1 MTNSFQSTAA
11 ANIYDSPVSTF
22 VQPVTVLPKTGMM
35 ELAETLKVVNPALQ
49 NLIEFGIKR
58 EVEKDKERAVADLLD
73 AEINGGAISDLS
85 NKLEKSEGRQTARE
99 IIGGSRAYRRQY
111 EASLV
116 ELQAQKRGNRMNRDY
131 DVARIDTGEI
141 DENGQPIFKSLKEF
155 STDSNEYKTWRQNYL
170 NEDLEL
176 FQQLGID
183 STVVDDFYIPNMTKE
198 MFKNANY
205 GTKQNS
211 TFEYNKFLGL
221 MPEVLTEA
229 SLHLSKGEE
238 DQAGEILNNYL
249 ENMYK
254 GGITGTDATKTY
266 TTLINN
272 IYAQG
277 EKLLDIDVSKPDAA
291 QKLAL
296 AESFPDRLLSLVK
309 YGEKDLRSHKDY
321 LTKSAAFDEKFERLV
336 LQKIKYKNQVQPLL
350 NKLEIKNKFQ
360 NINKI
365 PLTVDMTDAEKTTA
379 IENKRNGYEALKND
393 PRFTTKEEQ
402 DYIDQL
408 GKSDNFDLKSK
419 IIPDLKKKITLGV
432 FDSLDSDLEKAIS
445 DIENN
450 HATMDNEAIDLID
463 KLKTFAANSD
473 GLGEDIQASTT
484 NIMNIVNDN
493 LGVGDKFQ
501 ILEPFSDKTRSNMLK
516 STKLG
521 FEVRDKIKQYYID
534 YIETNGKRPTSLEVQ
549 AIEQQ
554 YAVQALASDGKP
566 EFVKLRN
573 ELYPNAENP
582 FKKSERQLYQEKIE
596 GIDLN
601 RTVPEGSFGIG
612 TQENERTRRL
622 QQQDTNNNF
631 FEGQMNLGNVEGGAF
646 SEGAFTTVDVNSGDT
661 LSGFANDLD
670 TSVEAIKKANGMTT
684 NEIQIGDVLVIPE
697 GITDPNKVN
706 APKFDMNKLITN
718 KDHPFNPVREKH
730 NFQVIYNIAK
740 EIGIKFPELVAA
752 QAMEETGFGKD
763 QSADNNFLGLKA
775 TSSEV
780 ARGQSERK
788 MTTEDRGQG
797 RKPELANF
805 KTFNNIR
812 EMMMQYKKEW
822 NDNFLGRK
830 GIVNA
835 KSIEE
840 AIKMLQAEDYATN
853 KDYDKN
859 VLEIIDRAIKEG
871 WF

>member
-1 MTNSFQSTAA
+1 MSSSFQSTAA
-11 ANIYDSPVSTF
+11 TRIYDSPVNTF
-22 VQPVTVLPKTGMM
+22 VQPVTAIQKSSMAD
-35 ELAETLKVVNPALQ
+35 LAEILQVVNPAITKFLV
-49 NLIEFGIKR
+49 NESNKKA
-58 EVEKDKERAVADLLD
+58 EKDRKRAVADVLD
-73 AEINGGAISDLS
+73 AEINGGAIADLS
-85 NKLEKSEGRQTARE
+85 NKLEKAEGRQTARE
-99 IIGGSRAYRRQY
+99 IIGGTKAYRRQY
-111 EASLV
+111 EKSLV
-116 ELQAQKRGNRMNRDY
+116 ALQAQKRGNRMNSDY
-131 DVARIDTGEI
+131 DVARIDTGAK
-141 DENGQPIFKSLKEF
+141 DDNGQPILKFLKEF
-155 STDSNEYKTWRQNYL
+155 STDSNEYRTWRKSYL
-170 NEDLEL
+170 DEDLDL
-176 FQQLGID
+176 FKRLGID
-183 STVVDDFYIPNMTKE
+183 STVVDDIYIPEMSKE

-205 GTKQNS
+205 GTKQNQA
-211 TFEYNKFLGL
+211 FEYNKFLGL
-221 MPEVLTEA
+221 MPDVLTEA

-254 GGITGTDATKTY
+254 AGITGTDATKTY
-266 TTLINN
+266 TTLIDN

-432 FDSLDSDLEKAIS
+432 FDGFDTDLAKAIS

-450 HATMDNEAIDLID
+450 HATMDNEAIELIG
-463 KLKTFAANSD
+463 KLKIFAAESD
-473 GLGEDIQASTT
+473 GLGEDIQTSTT
-484 NIMNIVNDN
+484 NIMDIVNDN
-493 LGVGDKFQ
+493 LGVGNKFQ
-501 ILEPFSDKTRSNMLK
+501 VLEPFSDKTRSNMLK
-516 STKLG
+516 STEIS
-521 FEVRDKIKQYYID
+521 FEVRDKIKKYYID

-554 YAVQALASDGKP
+554 YAVQALAADGKP
-566 EFVKLRN
+566 EFVNLRN
-573 ELYPNAENP
+573 QLYPNAENP

-622 QQQDTNNNF
+622 QQQDTNTNNSF
-631 FEGQMNLGNVEGGAF
+631 FEGGVDLSSVPQFENRRGAGYGGGMPIEFNLQELLNQENFPDFGGLAELVRGGESLGSGLYNAFNGGTTDTAGEMDITSKTIGEMEQMQADGDVFAVGAYQFTPNVLTEAR
-646 SEGAFTTVDVNSGDT
+646 VYSGLSKDDIMT
-661 LSGFANDLD
+661 PENQDRLFWGMLLSGRKRPSLAAYLTGQSDDLNAAHEDLALEFAAIQGPDGKGMYDND
-670 TSVEAIKKANGMTT
+670 KAGNYARIDA
-684 NEIQIGDVLVIPE
+684 NL
-697 GITDPNKVN
+697 
-706 APKFDMNKLITN
+706 
-718 KDHPFNPVREKH
+718 VRESL
-730 NFQVIYNIAK
+730 IA
-740 EIGIKFPELVAA
+740 
-752 QAMEETGFGKD
+752 
-763 QSADNNFLGLKA
+763 
-775 TSSEV
+775 
-780 ARGQSERK
+780 ARK
-788 MTTEDRGQG
+788 LLM
-797 RKPELANF
+797 N
-805 KTFNNIR
+805 R
-812 EMMMQYKKEW
+812 E
-822 NDNFLGRK
+822 
-830 GIVNA
+830 
-835 KSIEE
+835 
-840 AIKMLQAEDYATN
+840 
-853 KDYDKN
+853 
-859 VLEIIDRAIKEG
+859 
-871 WF
+871 

>member
-1 MTNSFQSTAA
+1 MSSSFQSTAA
-11 ANIYDSPVSTF
+11 TRIYDNPVNTF
-22 VQPVTVLPKTGMM
+22 VQPVTAIQKSSMAD
-35 ELAETLKVVNPALQ
+35 LAEILQVVNPAITQFLV
-49 NLIEFGIKR
+49 NESNKKA
-58 EVEKDKERAVADLLD
+58 EKDKKRAVADVLD
-73 AEINGGAISDLS
+73 AEIDGGAIADLS
-85 NKLEKSEGRQTARE
+85 NKLEKAEGRQTARE
-99 IIGGSRAYRRQY
+99 IIGGTKAYRRQY
-111 EASLV
+111 EKSLV
-116 ELQAQKRGNRMNRDY
+116 ALQAQKRGNRMNSDY
-131 DVARIDTGEI
+131 DVTRIDTGEK
-141 DENGQPIFKSLKEF
+141 DDSGQPILKFLKEF
-155 STDSNEYKTWRQNYL
+155 STDSNEYRTWRKSYL
-170 NEDLEL
+170 DEDLDL
-176 FQQLGID
+176 FKKLGID
-183 STVVDDFYIPNMTKE
+183 STVVDDIYIPEMSKE

-205 GTKQNS
+205 GTKQNQA
-211 TFEYNKFLGL
+211 FEYNKFLGL
-221 MPEVLTEA
+221 MPDVLTEA

-266 TTLINN
+266 TTLIDN

-277 EKLLDIDVSKPDAA
+277 EKLLDIDVRKPDAA

-379 IENKRNGYEALKND
+379 IQNKRNGYEALKND
-393 PRFTTKEEQ
+393 SRFTTKEEQ

-432 FDSLDSDLEKAIS
+432 FDGLDTELEKAIA
-445 DIENN
+445 DVENN

-463 KLKTFAANSD
+463 KLKTFAAQSD
-473 GLGEDIQASTT
+473 GLGEDIQTSTT

-534 YIETNGKRPTSLEVQ
+534 YIETNGKRPTSLEIQ

-573 ELYPNAENP
+573 QLYPNAENP
-582 FKKSERQLYQEKIE
+582 FKKVEPLMTE
-596 GIDLN
+596 GEGMRSNPNFVGSGANQQFGTEGDISTEENLN
-601 RTVPEGSFGIG
+601 
-612 TQENERTRRL
+612 
-622 QQQDTNNNF
+622 QQQNTNTNNNY
-631 FEGQMNLGNVEGGAF
+631 FEEGINLGSVPQFERRRGAGYGGGMPVEFNLQELLNQENFPDFGGLAELVRGGESLGSGLYNAFNGGTTDTAGEMDITSKTIGEMEQMQADGDVFAVGAYQFTPNVLTEAR
-646 SEGAFTTVDVNSGDT
+646 VYSGLRKDDIMT
-661 LSGFANDLD
+661 PENQDRLFWGMLLSGRKRPSLAAYLTGQSDDLNAAHEDLALEFAAIQGPDGKGMYDND
-670 TSVEAIKKANGMTT
+670 KAGNYARIDA
-684 NEIQIGDVLVIPE
+684 NL
-697 GITDPNKVN
+697 
-706 APKFDMNKLITN
+706 
-718 KDHPFNPVREKH
+718 VRESL
-730 NFQVIYNIAK
+730 IA
-740 EIGIKFPELVAA
+740 
-752 QAMEETGFGKD
+752 
-763 QSADNNFLGLKA
+763 
-775 TSSEV
+775 
-780 ARGQSERK
+780 ARK
-788 MTTEDRGQG
+788 LLM
-797 RKPELANF
+797 N
-805 KTFNNIR
+805 R
-812 EMMMQYKKEW
+812 E
-822 NDNFLGRK
+822 
-830 GIVNA
+830 
-835 KSIEE
+835 
-840 AIKMLQAEDYATN
+840 
-853 KDYDKN
+853 
-859 VLEIIDRAIKEG
+859 
-871 WF
+871 

>member
-1 MTNSFQSTAA
+1 MSSSFQSTAA
-11 ANIYDSPVSTF
+11 TRIYDSPVNTF
-22 VQPVTVLPKTGMM
+22 VQPVTAIQKSSMAD
-35 ELAETLKVVNPALQ
+35 LAEILQVVNPAITKFLV
-49 NLIEFGIKR
+49 NESNKKA
-58 EVEKDKERAVADLLD
+58 EKDRKRAVADVLD
-73 AEINGGAISDLS
+73 AEINGGAIADLS
-85 NKLEKSEGRQTARE
+85 NKLEKAEGRQTARE
-99 IIGGSRAYRRQY
+99 IIGGTKAYRRQY
-111 EASLV
+111 EKSLV
-116 ELQAQKRGNRMNRDY
+116 ALQAQKRGNRMNSDY
-131 DVARIDTGEI
+131 DVARIDTGAK
-141 DENGQPIFKSLKEF
+141 DDNGQPILKFLKEF
-155 STDSNEYKTWRQNYL
+155 STDSNEYRTWRKSYL
-170 NEDLEL
+170 DEDLDL
-176 FQQLGID
+176 FKRLGID
-183 STVVDDFYIPNMTKE
+183 STVVDDIYIPEMSKE

-205 GTKQNS
+205 GTKQNQA
-211 TFEYNKFLGL
+211 FEYNKFLGL
-221 MPEVLTEA
+221 MPDVLTEA

-254 GGITGTDATKTY
+254 AGITGTDATKTY
-266 TTLINN
+266 TTLIDN

-432 FDSLDSDLEKAIS
+432 FDGFDTDLAKAIS

-450 HATMDNEAIDLID
+450 HATMDNEAIELIG
-463 KLKTFAANSD
+463 KLKIFAAESD
-473 GLGEDIQASTT
+473 GLGEDIQTSTT

-493 LGVGDKFQ
+493 LGVGNKFQ
-501 ILEPFSDKTRSNMLK
+501 VLEPFSDKTRSNMLK
-516 STKLG
+516 STEIS
-521 FEVRDKIKQYYID
+521 FEVRDKIKKYYID

-554 YAVQALASDGKP
+554 YAVQALAADGKP
-566 EFVKLRN
+566 EFVNLRN
-573 ELYPNAENP
+573 QLYPNAENP

-622 QQQDTNNNF
+622 QQQDTNTNNSF
-631 FEGQMNLGNVEGGAF
+631 FEGGVDLSSVPQFENRRGAGYGGGMPIEFNLQELLNQENFPDFGGLAELVRGGESLGSGLYNAFNGGTTDTAGEMDITSKTIGEMEQMQADGDVFAVGAYQFTPNVLTEAR
-646 SEGAFTTVDVNSGDT
+646 VYSGLSKDDIMT
-661 LSGFANDLD
+661 PENQDRLFWGMLLSGRKRPSLAAYLTGQSDDLNAAHEDLALEFAAIQGPDGKGMYDND
-670 TSVEAIKKANGMTT
+670 KAGNYATIDA
-684 NEIQIGDVLVIPE
+684 NL
-697 GITDPNKVN
+697 
-706 APKFDMNKLITN
+706 
-718 KDHPFNPVREKH
+718 VRESL
-730 NFQVIYNIAK
+730 IA
-740 EIGIKFPELVAA
+740 
-752 QAMEETGFGKD
+752 
-763 QSADNNFLGLKA
+763 
-775 TSSEV
+775 
-780 ARGQSERK
+780 ARK
-788 MTTEDRGQG
+788 LLM
-797 RKPELANF
+797 N
-805 KTFNNIR
+805 R
-812 EMMMQYKKEW
+812 E
-822 NDNFLGRK
+822 
-830 GIVNA
+830 
-835 KSIEE
+835 
-840 AIKMLQAEDYATN
+840 
-853 KDYDKN
+853 
-859 VLEIIDRAIKEG
+859 
-871 WF
+871 

>member
-1 MTNSFQSTAA
+1 MTSSFQSTAA
-11 ANIYDSPVSTF
+11 TRIYDSPVSTF
-22 VQPVTVLPKTGMM
+22 VQPVTAVQKSNLAD
-35 ELAETLKVVNPALQ
+35 LAEILQTVNPTLEKFFVNRANQ
-49 NLIEFGIKR
+49 KA
-58 EVEKDKERAVADLLD
+58 EKDRKQAVADVLD
-73 AEINGGAISDLS
+73 AEINGGAIADLS
-85 NKLEKSEGRQTARE
+85 NRIEKVEGRQTARE
-99 IIGGSRAYRRQY
+99 IIGGTKAYRRQY
-111 EASLV
+111 EKSLV
-116 ELQAQKRGNRMNRDY
+116 ALQAQKRGNRMDSDY
-131 DVARIDTGEI
+131 DVTRIDTGAK
-141 DENGQPIFKSLKEF
+141 DENGKPILKFLKEF
-155 STDSNEYKTWRQNYL
+155 STDSNEYRTWRKSYL
-170 NEDLEL
+170 DEDLEL
-176 FQQLGID
+176 FQKLGID
-183 STVVDDFYIPNMTKE
+183 STVVDDFYIPEMSKE

-205 GTKQNS
+205 GTKQNQA
-211 TFEYNKFLGL
+211 FEYNKFLGL
-221 MPEVLTEA
+221 MPEILTEA
-229 SLHLSKGEE
+229 SLHLSKGED

-432 FDSLDSDLEKAIS
+432 FDGLDTDLEKAIS

-463 KLKTFAANSD
+463 KLKKFAAESD
-473 GLGEDIQASTT
+473 GLGEDIQTSTT
-484 NIMNIVNDN
+484 NIMDIVNDN

-501 ILEPFSDKTRSNMLK
+501 ILNPFDNKTRGNMLK

-521 FEVRDKIKQYYID
+521 FEVRDKIKKYYID

-554 YAVQALASDGKP
+554 YAVQALAADGKE

-573 ELYPNAENP
+573 QLYPNAENP

-622 QQQDTNNNF
+622 QQQDTNTNKNF
-631 FEGQMNLGNVEGGAF
+631 FEGGIDLSSVPQFERRRGAGYGGGMPIEFNLQELLNQENFPDFGGLAELVRGGESLGSGLYNAFNGGTTDTAGEMDITSKTIGEMEQMQADGDVFAVGAYQFTPNVLTEAR
-646 SEGAFTTVDVNSGDT
+646 VYSGLSKDDIMT
-661 LSGFANDLD
+661 PENQDRLFWGMLLSGRKRPSLAAYLTGQSDDLNAAHEDLALEFAAIQGPDGKGMYDND
-670 TSVEAIKKANGMTT
+670 KAGNFARIDA
-684 NEIQIGDVLVIPE
+684 NL
-697 GITDPNKVN
+697 
-706 APKFDMNKLITN
+706 
-718 KDHPFNPVREKH
+718 VREALI
-730 NFQVIYNIAK
+730 N
-740 EIGIKFPELVAA
+740 
-752 QAMEETGFGKD
+752 
-763 QSADNNFLGLKA
+763 
-775 TSSEV
+775 
-780 ARGQSERK
+780 ARNLLINR
-788 MTTEDRGQG
+788 
-797 RKPELANF
+797 
-805 KTFNNIR
+805 
-812 EMMMQYKKEW
+812 
-822 NDNFLGRK
+822 
-830 GIVNA
+830 
-835 KSIEE
+835 
-840 AIKMLQAEDYATN
+840 
-853 KDYDKN
+853 
-859 VLEIIDRAIKEG
+859 
-871 WF
+871 

>member
-1 MTNSFQSTAA
+1 MTSSFQSTAA
-11 ANIYDSPVSTF
+11 TRIYDSPVNTF
-22 VQPVTVLPKTGMM
+22 VQPVTAVQKSSMAD
-35 ELAETLKVVNPALQ
+35 LAEILQTVNPTLEKFFVNRANQ
-49 NLIEFGIKR
+49 KA
-58 EVEKDKERAVADLLD
+58 EKDRKQAVADVLD
-73 AEINGGAISDLS
+73 AEINGGAIADLS
-85 NKLEKSEGRQTARE
+85 NRIEKVEGRQTARE
-99 IIGGSRAYRRQY
+99 IIGGTRAYRRQY
-111 EASLV
+111 EKSLV
-116 ELQAQKRGNRMNRDY
+116 ALQAQKRGNRMDSDY
-131 DVARIDTGEI
+131 DVTRIDTGAK
-141 DENGQPIFKSLKEF
+141 DENGKPILKFLKEF
-155 STDSNEYKTWRQNYL
+155 STDSNEYRTWRKSYL
-170 NEDLEL
+170 DEDLEL
-176 FQQLGID
+176 FRKLGID
-183 STVVDDFYIPNMTKE
+183 STVVDDFYIPEMSKE

-205 GTKQNS
+205 GTKQNQA
-211 TFEYNKFLGL
+211 FEYNKFLGL

-229 SLHLSKGEE
+229 SLHLSKGED

-266 TTLINN
+266 TTLIDN

-408 GKSDNFDLKSK
+408 GQSDNYDLKSK

-432 FDSLDSDLEKAIS
+432 FDGLDTDLEKAIS

-501 ILEPFSDKTRSNMLK
+501 ILEPFSQKTRSNMLK

-534 YIETNGKRPTSLEVQ
+534 YIETNGKRPTSLEIQ

-566 EFVKLRN
+566 EFVNLRN
-573 ELYPNAENP
+573 QLYPNAENP

-596 GIDLN
+596 GINLN

-612 TQENERTRRL
+612 TQENERTRKL
-622 QQQDTNNNF
+622 QQQDTNTNNNF
-631 FEGQMNLGNVEGGAF
+631 FEEGPNLGSVPQFERRRGAGYGGGMPIEFNLQELLNQENFPDFGGLAELVRGGESLGSGLYNAFNGGTTDTAGEMDITSKTIGEMEQMQADGKVFAVGAYQFTPNVLTEAR
-646 SEGAFTTVDVNSGDT
+646 VYSGLNKDDIMT
-661 LSGFANDLD
+661 PENQDRLFWGMLLSGRKRPSLAAYLTGQSDDLNAAHEDLALEFAAIQGPDGKGMYDND
-670 TSVEAIKKANGMTT
+670 KAGNYARIDA
-684 NEIQIGDVLVIPE
+684 NL
-697 GITDPNKVN
+697 
-706 APKFDMNKLITN
+706 
-718 KDHPFNPVREKH
+718 VRESL
-730 NFQVIYNIAK
+730 IA
-740 EIGIKFPELVAA
+740 
-752 QAMEETGFGKD
+752 
-763 QSADNNFLGLKA
+763 
-775 TSSEV
+775 
-780 ARGQSERK
+780 ARK
-788 MTTEDRGQG
+788 LLM
-797 RKPELANF
+797 N
-805 KTFNNIR
+805 R
-812 EMMMQYKKEW
+812 E
-822 NDNFLGRK
+822 
-830 GIVNA
+830 
-835 KSIEE
+835 
-840 AIKMLQAEDYATN
+840 
-853 KDYDKN
+853 
-859 VLEIIDRAIKEG
+859 
-871 WF
+871 

>member
-1 MTNSFQSTAA
+1 MSSSFQSTAA
-11 ANIYDSPVSTF
+11 TRIYDSPVNTF
-22 VQPVTVLPKTGMM
+22 VQPVTAIQKSSMAD
-35 ELAETLKVVNPALQ
+35 LAEILQVVNPAITKFLV
-49 NLIEFGIKR
+49 NESNKKA
-58 EVEKDKERAVADLLD
+58 EKDRKRAVADVLD
-73 AEINGGAISDLS
+73 AEINGGAIADLS
-85 NKLEKSEGRQTARE
+85 NKLEKAEGRQTARE
-99 IIGGSRAYRRQY
+99 IIGGTKAYRRQY
-111 EASLV
+111 EKSLV
-116 ELQAQKRGNRMNRDY
+116 ALQAQKRGNRMNSDY
-131 DVARIDTGEI
+131 DVARIDTGAK
-141 DENGQPIFKSLKEF
+141 DDNGQPILKFLKEF
-155 STDSNEYKTWRQNYL
+155 STDSNEYRTWRKSYL
-170 NEDLEL
+170 DEDLDL
-176 FQQLGID
+176 FKRLGID
-183 STVVDDFYIPNMTKE
+183 STVVDDIYIPEMSKE

-205 GTKQNS
+205 GTKQNQA
-211 TFEYNKFLGL
+211 FEYNKFLGL
-221 MPEVLTEA
+221 MPDVLTEA

-254 GGITGTDATKTY
+254 AGITGTDATKTY
-266 TTLINN
+266 TTLIDN

-432 FDSLDSDLEKAIS
+432 FDGFDTDLAKAIS

-450 HATMDNEAIDLID
+450 HATMDNEAIELIG
-463 KLKTFAANSD
+463 KLKIFAAESD
-473 GLGEDIQASTT
+473 GLGEDIQTSTT
-484 NIMNIVNDN
+484 NIMDIVNDN
-493 LGVGDKFQ
+493 LGVGNKFQ
-501 ILEPFSDKTRSNMLK
+501 VLEPFSDKTRSNMLK
-516 STKLG
+516 STEIS
-521 FEVRDKIKQYYID
+521 FEVRDKIKKYYID

-554 YAVQALASDGKP
+554 YAVQALAADGKP
-566 EFVKLRN
+566 EFVNLRN
-573 ELYPNAENP
+573 QLYPNAENP

-622 QQQDTNNNF
+622 QQQDTNTNNSF
-631 FEGQMNLGNVEGGAF
+631 FEGGVDLSSVPQFENRRGAGYGGGMPIEFNLQELLNQENFPDFGGLAELVRGGESLGSGLYNAFNGGTTDTAGEMDITSKTIGEMEQMQADGEVFAVGAYQFTPNVLTEAR
-646 SEGAFTTVDVNSGDT
+646 VYSGLSKDDIMT
-661 LSGFANDLD
+661 PENQDRLFWGMLLSGRKRPSLAAYLTGQSDDLNAAHEDLALEFAAIQGPDGKGMYDND
-670 TSVEAIKKANGMTT
+670 KAGNYARIDA
-684 NEIQIGDVLVIPE
+684 NL
-697 GITDPNKVN
+697 
-706 APKFDMNKLITN
+706 
-718 KDHPFNPVREKH
+718 VRESL
-730 NFQVIYNIAK
+730 IA
-740 EIGIKFPELVAA
+740 
-752 QAMEETGFGKD
+752 
-763 QSADNNFLGLKA
+763 
-775 TSSEV
+775 
-780 ARGQSERK
+780 ARK
-788 MTTEDRGQG
+788 LLM
-797 RKPELANF
+797 N
-805 KTFNNIR
+805 R
-812 EMMMQYKKEW
+812 E
-822 NDNFLGRK
+822 
-830 GIVNA
+830 
-835 KSIEE
+835 
-840 AIKMLQAEDYATN
+840 
-853 KDYDKN
+853 
-859 VLEIIDRAIKEG
+859 
-871 WF
+871 

>member
-1 MTNSFQSTAA
+1 MSSSFQSTAA
-11 ANIYDSPVSTF
+11 TRIYDSPVDTF
-22 VQPVTVLPKTGMM
+22 VQPVTAIQKSSMAD
-35 ELAETLKVVNPALQ
+35 LAEILETVNPALQ
-49 NLIEFGIKR
+49 KFLINKANEKA
-58 EVEKDKERAVADLLD
+58 EKDKKQAIADVLE

-85 NKLEKSEGRQTARE
+85 NRIEKVEGRQTARE
-99 IIGGSRAYRRQY
+99 IIGGTKAYRRQY
-111 EASLV
+111 EKSLV
-116 ELQAQKRGNRMNRDY
+116 ALQAQKRGNRMDSDY
-131 DVARIDTGEI
+131 DVARIDTGEK
-141 DENGQPIFKSLKEF
+141 DENGQPILKFLKEF
-155 STDSNEYKTWRQNYL
+155 STDSNEYRTWRKSYL
-170 NEDLEL
+170 DEDLEL
-176 FQQLGID
+176 FQKLGID
-183 STVVDDFYIPNMTKE
+183 STVVDDFYIPEMSKE

-205 GTKQNS
+205 GTKQNRA
-211 TFEYNKFLGL
+211 FQYNKFLGL

-336 LQKIKYKNQVQPLL
+336 LQKIKYKNEVQPLL

-432 FDSLDSDLEKAIS
+432 FDGLDTDLEKAIS

-463 KLKTFAANSD
+463 KLKKFAAESD
-473 GLGEDIQASTT
+473 GLGEDIQTSTT
-484 NIMNIVNDN
+484 NIMDIVNDN
-493 LGVGDKFQ
+493 LGVGNKFQ
-501 ILEPFSDKTRSNMLK
+501 VLGAFNDQTRSNMLK
-516 STKLG
+516 STKLS
-521 FEVRDKIKQYYID
+521 FEVRDKIKKYYID
-534 YIETNGKRPTSLEVQ
+534 YIETNNKRPTSLEVQ

-554 YAVQALASDGKP
+554 YAVQALAADGKP

-573 ELYPNAENP
+573 QLYPNAENP

-612 TQENERTRRL
+612 TQENERTKRL
-622 QQQDTNNNF
+622 QQQDTNTNNNF
-631 FEGQMNLGNVEGGAF
+631 FEGGIDLSSVPQFERRRGAGYGGGMPVEFNLQELLNQENFPDFGGLAELVRGGESLGSGLYNAFNGGTTDTAGEMDITSKTIGEMEQMQADGKVFAVGAYQFTPNVLTEAR
-646 SEGAFTTVDVNSGDT
+646 VYSGLSKDDIMT
-661 LSGFANDLD
+661 PENQDRLFWGMLLSGRKRPSLAAYLTGQSDDLNAAHEDLALEFAAIQGPDGKGMYDND
-670 TSVEAIKKANGMTT
+670 KAGNYARIDA
-684 NEIQIGDVLVIPE
+684 NL
-697 GITDPNKVN
+697 
-706 APKFDMNKLITN
+706 
-718 KDHPFNPVREKH
+718 VRESL
-730 NFQVIYNIAK
+730 IA
-740 EIGIKFPELVAA
+740 
-752 QAMEETGFGKD
+752 
-763 QSADNNFLGLKA
+763 
-775 TSSEV
+775 
-780 ARGQSERK
+780 ARK
-788 MTTEDRGQG
+788 LLM
-797 RKPELANF
+797 N
-805 KTFNNIR
+805 R
-812 EMMMQYKKEW
+812 E
-822 NDNFLGRK
+822 
-830 GIVNA
+830 
-835 KSIEE
+835 
-840 AIKMLQAEDYATN
+840 
-853 KDYDKN
+853 
-859 VLEIIDRAIKEG
+859 
-871 WF
+871 

>member
-1 MTNSFQSTAA
+1 MSSSFQSTAA
-11 ANIYDSPVSTF
+11 TRIYDSPVDTF
-22 VQPVTVLPKTGMM
+22 VQPVTAIQKSSMAD
-35 ELAETLKVVNPALQ
+35 LAEILETVNPALQ
-49 NLIEFGIKR
+49 KFLINKANEKA
-58 EVEKDKERAVADLLD
+58 EKDKKQAIADVLE

-85 NKLEKSEGRQTARE
+85 NRIEKVEGRQTARE
-99 IIGGSRAYRRQY
+99 IIGGTKAYRRQY
-111 EASLV
+111 EKSLV
-116 ELQAQKRGNRMNRDY
+116 LLQAQKRGNRMDSDY
-131 DVARIDTGEI
+131 DVARIDTGAK
-141 DENGQPIFKSLKEF
+141 DENGQPILKFLKEF
-155 STDSNEYKTWRQNYL
+155 STDSNEYRTWRKSYL

-183 STVVDDFYIPNMTKE
+183 STVVDDFYIPEMSKE

-205 GTKQNS
+205 GTKQNRAY
-211 TFEYNKFLGL
+211 EYNKFLGL

-266 TTLINN
+266 TTLIDN

-296 AESFPDRLLSLVK
+296 AENFPDRLLSLVK

-350 NKLEIKNKFQ
+350 NKLEIKNRFQ

-365 PLTVDMTDAEKTTA
+365 PLTVDMTNAEKTTA
-379 IENKRNGYEALKND
+379 IENKRNAYEALKND
-393 PRFTTKEEQ
+393 TRFTTKEEQ

-432 FDSLDSDLEKAIS
+432 FDGLDTDLEKAIS

-463 KLKTFAANSD
+463 KLKKFAAESD
-473 GLGEDIQASTT
+473 GLGEDIQISTT

-493 LGVGDKFQ
+493 LGVGNKFQ
-501 ILEPFSDKTRSNMLK
+501 VLGPFNDQTRSNMLK
-516 STKLG
+516 STKLS
-521 FEVRDKIKQYYID
+521 FEVRDKIKKYYID

-554 YAVQALASDGKP
+554 YAVQALAADGKP

-573 ELYPNAENP
+573 QLYPNAENP

-622 QQQDTNNNF
+622 QQQDTNTNNNF
-631 FEGQMNLGNVEGGAF
+631 FEGGLDLSSVPQFERRRGAGYGGGMPVEFNLQELLNQENFPDFGGLAELVRGGESLGSGLYNAFNGGTTDTAGEMDITSKTIGEMEQMQADGKVFAVGAYQFTPNVLTEAR
-646 SEGAFTTVDVNSGDT
+646 VYSGLSKDDIMT
-661 LSGFANDLD
+661 PENQDRLFWGMLLSGRKRPSLAAYLTGQSDDLNAAHEDLALEFAAIQGPDGKGMYDND
-670 TSVEAIKKANGMTT
+670 KAGNYARIDA
-684 NEIQIGDVLVIPE
+684 NL
-697 GITDPNKVN
+697 
-706 APKFDMNKLITN
+706 
-718 KDHPFNPVREKH
+718 VRESL
-730 NFQVIYNIAK
+730 IA
-740 EIGIKFPELVAA
+740 
-752 QAMEETGFGKD
+752 
-763 QSADNNFLGLKA
+763 
-775 TSSEV
+775 
-780 ARGQSERK
+780 ARK
-788 MTTEDRGQG
+788 LLM
-797 RKPELANF
+797 N
-805 KTFNNIR
+805 R
-812 EMMMQYKKEW
+812 E
-822 NDNFLGRK
+822 
-830 GIVNA
+830 
-835 KSIEE
+835 
-840 AIKMLQAEDYATN
+840 
-853 KDYDKN
+853 
-859 VLEIIDRAIKEG
+859 
-871 WF
+871 

>member
-1 MTNSFQSTAA
+1 MTSSFQSTAA
-11 ANIYDSPVSTF
+11 TRIYDSPVDTF
-22 VQPVTVLPKTGMM
+22 VQPVTAVQKSNLAD
-35 ELAETLKVVNPALQ
+35 LAEILQTVNPTL
-49 NLIEFGIKR
+49 
-58 EVEKDKERAVADLLD
+58 EKFFVNRANQKAKKDRKQAVADVLD
-73 AEINGGAISDLS
+73 AEINGGAIADLS
-85 NKLEKSEGRQTARE
+85 NRIEKVEGRQTARE
-99 IIGGSRAYRRQY
+99 IIGGTRAYRRQY
-111 EASLV
+111 EKSLV
-116 ELQAQKRGNRMNRDY
+116 ALQAQKRGNRMDSDY
-131 DVARIDTGEI
+131 DVTRIDTGEK
-141 DENGQPIFKSLKEF
+141 DENGQPILKFLKEF
-155 STDSNEYKTWRQNYL
+155 STDSNEYRTWRKSYL
-170 NEDLEL
+170 DEDLEL
-176 FQQLGID
+176 FQKLGID
-183 STVVDDFYIPNMTKE
+183 STVVDDIYIPEMSKE

-205 GTKQNS
+205 GTKQNQA
-211 TFEYNKFLGL
+211 FKYNKFLGL
-221 MPEVLTEA
+221 MPDVLTEA
-229 SLHLSKGEE
+229 SLHLSKGED

-266 TTLINN
+266 KTLIDN

-432 FDSLDSDLEKAIS
+432 FDGLDTELEKAIS

-450 HATMDNEAIDLID
+450 HATMDNEAIDLIG
-463 KLKTFAANSD
+463 KLKTFAAESD
-473 GLGEDIQASTT
+473 GLGEDIQTSTN

-501 ILEPFSDKTRSNMLK
+501 TLGPFNDQTRSNMLK

-521 FEVRDKIKQYYID
+521 FEVRDKIKTYYID

-554 YAVQALASDGKP
+554 YAVQALAADGKP
-566 EFVKLRN
+566 EFVNLRN
-573 ELYPNAENP
+573 QLYPNAENP

-622 QQQDTNNNF
+622 QQQDTNTNNNF
-631 FEGQMNLGNVEGGAF
+631 FEGGMDLSSVPQFERRRGAGYGGGMPIEFNLQELLNQENFPDFGGLAELVRGGESLGSGLYNAFNGGTTDTAGEMDITSKTIGEMEQMQADGKVFAVGAYQFTPNVLTEAR
-646 SEGAFTTVDVNSGDT
+646 VYSGLKKDDIMT
-661 LSGFANDLD
+661 PENQDRLFWGMLLSGRKRPSLAAYLTGQSDDLNAAHEDLALEFAAIQGPDGKGMYDND
-670 TSVEAIKKANGMTT
+670 KAGNFARIDA
-684 NEIQIGDVLVIPE
+684 NL
-697 GITDPNKVN
+697 
-706 APKFDMNKLITN
+706 
-718 KDHPFNPVREKH
+718 VRESL
-730 NFQVIYNIAK
+730 IA
-740 EIGIKFPELVAA
+740 
-752 QAMEETGFGKD
+752 
-763 QSADNNFLGLKA
+763 
-775 TSSEV
+775 
-780 ARGQSERK
+780 ARK
-788 MTTEDRGQG
+788 LLM
-797 RKPELANF
+797 N
-805 KTFNNIR
+805 R
-812 EMMMQYKKEW
+812 E
-822 NDNFLGRK
+822 
-830 GIVNA
+830 
-835 KSIEE
+835 
-840 AIKMLQAEDYATN
+840 
-853 KDYDKN
+853 
-859 VLEIIDRAIKEG
+859 
-871 WF
+871 

>member
-1 MTNSFQSTAA
+1 MSSSFQSTAA
-11 ANIYDSPVSTF
+11 TRIYDNPVNTF
-22 VQPVTVLPKTGMM
+22 VQPVTAIQKSSMAD
-35 ELAETLKVVNPALQ
+35 LAEILQVVNPAITQFLV
-49 NLIEFGIKR
+49 NESNKKA
-58 EVEKDKERAVADLLD
+58 EKDKKRAVADVLD
-73 AEINGGAISDLS
+73 AEIDGGAIADLS
-85 NKLEKSEGRQTARE
+85 NKLEKAEGRQTARE
-99 IIGGSRAYRRQY
+99 IIGGTKAYRRQY
-111 EASLV
+111 EKSLV
-116 ELQAQKRGNRMNRDY
+116 ALQAQKRGNRMNSDY
-131 DVARIDTGEI
+131 DVTRIDTGEK
-141 DENGQPIFKSLKEF
+141 DDSGQPILKFLKEF
-155 STDSNEYKTWRQNYL
+155 STDSNEYRTWRKSYL
-170 NEDLEL
+170 DEDLDL
-176 FQQLGID
+176 FKKLGID
-183 STVVDDFYIPNMTKE
+183 STVVDDIYIPEMSKE

-205 GTKQNS
+205 GTKQNQA
-211 TFEYNKFLGL
+211 FEYNKFLGL
-221 MPEVLTEA
+221 MPDVLTEA

-266 TTLINN
+266 TTLIDN

-277 EKLLDIDVSKPDAA
+277 EKLLDIDVRKPDAA

-379 IENKRNGYEALKND
+379 IQNKRNGYEALKND
-393 PRFTTKEEQ
+393 SRFTTKEEQ

-432 FDSLDSDLEKAIS
+432 FDGLDTELEKAIA
-445 DIENN
+445 DVENN

-463 KLKTFAANSD
+463 KLKTFAAQSD
-473 GLGEDIQASTT
+473 GLGEDIQTSTT

-534 YIETNGKRPTSLEVQ
+534 YIETNGKRPTSLEIQ

-573 ELYPNAENP
+573 QLYPNAENP
-582 FKKSERQLYQEKIE
+582 FKKVEPLMTE
-596 GIDLN
+596 GEGMRSNPNFVGSGANQQFGTEGDISTEENLN
-601 RTVPEGSFGIG
+601 
-612 TQENERTRRL
+612 
-622 QQQDTNNNF
+622 QQQNTNTNNNY
-631 FEGQMNLGNVEGGAF
+631 FEEGINLGSVPQFERRRGAGYGGGMPVEFNLQELLNQENFPDFGGLAELVRGGESLGSGLYNAFNGGTTDTAGEMDITSKTIGEMEQMQADGKVFAVGAYQFTPNVLTEAR
-646 SEGAFTTVDVNSGDT
+646 VYSGLRKDDIMT
-661 LSGFANDLD
+661 PENQDRLFWGMLLSGRKRPSLAAYLTGQSDDLNAAHEDLALEFAAIQGPDGKGMYDND
-670 TSVEAIKKANGMTT
+670 KAGNYARIDA
-684 NEIQIGDVLVIPE
+684 NL
-697 GITDPNKVN
+697 
-706 APKFDMNKLITN
+706 
-718 KDHPFNPVREKH
+718 VRESL
-730 NFQVIYNIAK
+730 IA
-740 EIGIKFPELVAA
+740 
-752 QAMEETGFGKD
+752 
-763 QSADNNFLGLKA
+763 
-775 TSSEV
+775 
-780 ARGQSERK
+780 ARK
-788 MTTEDRGQG
+788 LLM
-797 RKPELANF
+797 N
-805 KTFNNIR
+805 R
-812 EMMMQYKKEW
+812 E
-822 NDNFLGRK
+822 
-830 GIVNA
+830 
-835 KSIEE
+835 
-840 AIKMLQAEDYATN
+840 
-853 KDYDKN
+853 
-859 VLEIIDRAIKEG
+859 
-871 WF
+871 

>member
-1 MTNSFQSTAA
+1 MTSSFQSTAA
-11 ANIYDSPVSTF
+11 TRIYDSPVSTF
-22 VQPVTVLPKTGMM
+22 VQPVTAVQKSNLAD
-35 ELAETLKVVNPALQ
+35 LAEILQTVNPTLEKFFVNRANQ
-49 NLIEFGIKR
+49 KA
-58 EVEKDKERAVADLLD
+58 EKDRKQAVADVLD
-73 AEINGGAISDLS
+73 AEINGGAIADLS
-85 NKLEKSEGRQTARE
+85 NRIEKVEGRQTARE
-99 IIGGSRAYRRQY
+99 IIGGTKAYRRQY
-111 EASLV
+111 EKSLV
-116 ELQAQKRGNRMNRDY
+116 ALQAQKRGNRMDSDY
-131 DVARIDTGEI
+131 DVTRIDTGAK
-141 DENGQPIFKSLKEF
+141 DENGKPILKFLKEF
-155 STDSNEYKTWRQNYL
+155 STDSNEYRTWRKSYL
-170 NEDLEL
+170 DEDLEL
-176 FQQLGID
+176 FQKLGID
-183 STVVDDFYIPNMTKE
+183 STVVDDFYIPEMSKE

-205 GTKQNS
+205 GTKQNQA
-211 TFEYNKFLGL
+211 FEYNKFLGL
-221 MPEVLTEA
+221 MPEILTEA
-229 SLHLSKGEE
+229 SLHLSKGED

-321 LTKSAAFDEKFERLV
+321 LTKSAAFEEKFERLV

-432 FDSLDSDLEKAIS
+432 FDGLDTDLEKAIS

-463 KLKTFAANSD
+463 KLKKFAAESD
-473 GLGEDIQASTT
+473 GLGEDIQTSTT
-484 NIMNIVNDN
+484 NIMDIVNDN

-501 ILEPFSDKTRSNMLK
+501 ILNPFDNKTRGNMLK

-521 FEVRDKIKQYYID
+521 FEVRDKIKKYYID

-554 YAVQALASDGKP
+554 YAVQALAADGKE

-573 ELYPNAENP
+573 QLYPNAENP

-622 QQQDTNNNF
+622 QQQDTNTNNNF
-631 FEGQMNLGNVEGGAF
+631 FEGGIDLSSVPQFERRRGAGYGGGMPIEFNLQELLNQENFPDFGGLAELVRGGESLGSGLYNAFNGGTTDTAGEMDITSKTIGEMEQMQADGDVFAVGAYQFTPNVLTEAR
-646 SEGAFTTVDVNSGDT
+646 VYSGLSKDDIMT
-661 LSGFANDLD
+661 PENQDRLFWGMLLSGRKRPSLAAYLTGQSDDLNAAHEDLALEFAAIQGPDGKGMYDND
-670 TSVEAIKKANGMTT
+670 KAGNYARIDANLVRESLIAARKLLM
-684 NEIQIGDVLVIPE
+684 NREWQIQI
-697 GITDPNKVN
+697 
-706 APKFDMNKLITN
+706 
-718 KDHPFNPVREKH
+718 
-730 NFQVIYNIAK
+730 
-740 EIGIKFPELVAA
+740 
-752 QAMEETGFGKD
+752 
-763 QSADNNFLGLKA
+763 
-775 TSSEV
+775 
-780 ARGQSERK
+780 
-788 MTTEDRGQG
+788 
-797 RKPELANF
+797 
-805 KTFNNIR
+805 
-812 EMMMQYKKEW
+812 
-822 NDNFLGRK
+822 
-830 GIVNA
+830 
-835 KSIEE
+835 
-840 AIKMLQAEDYATN
+840 
-853 KDYDKN
+853 
-859 VLEIIDRAIKEG
+859 
-871 WF
+871 